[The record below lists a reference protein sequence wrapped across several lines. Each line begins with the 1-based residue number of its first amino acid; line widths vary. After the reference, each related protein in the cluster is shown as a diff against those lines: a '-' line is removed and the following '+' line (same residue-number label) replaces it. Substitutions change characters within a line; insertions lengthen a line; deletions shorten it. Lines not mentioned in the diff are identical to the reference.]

1 PQVTNTFIRSKM
13 NKDLDNRLLPN
24 GEYRDAQNL
33 QISRSE
39 GSEVGEFE
47 NVLGNT
53 ELTYLYTGKQFLP
66 LGFVKYFGKIIGQF
80 TDETTEN
87 IYIFSSGYDG
97 DGRCPRDVTAFAK
110 IGIPATTNINWT
122 LYDQAG
128 NLLDPTTLGLEVGM
142 TVYGDNW
149 NGQPSGAGGQE
160 VDPVIVSI
168 VPPDPAVPSD
178 GLIVLSQSI
187 TLSGSNQ
194 LNFGYTNT
202 IHKYNPT
209 TNITTL
215 LVRGSFL
222 NFNQNFKIYGINL
235 LDDLL
240 FWTDNR
246 NQPRK
251 INVELANP
259 TSLITPVHYVNEDQI
274 SVAKYYPYETP
285 LVLQQAN
292 LVAISGQIPPA
303 PQPIKGY
310 QIETTQFVGDYN
322 VKIGDIVSGFP
333 DQKDDEVWQVLWIEP
348 TGGNNEVI
356 IYNNFL
362 LSPGTAGSPWGGGSL
377 KFSRSSA
384 SDSTDR
390 LLTRGFD
397 STVTSAAGPI
407 ATGAAITISYPFTS

>member
-1 PQVTNTFIRSKM
+1 
-13 NKDLDNRLLPN
+13 
-24 GEYRDAQNL
+24 
-33 QISRSE
+33 
-39 GSEVGEFE
+39 
-47 NVLGNT
+47 
-53 ELTYLYTGKQFLP
+53 
-66 LGFVKYFGKIIGQF
+66 
-80 TDETTEN
+80 
-87 IYIFSSGYDG
+87 
-97 DGRCPRDVTAFAK
+97 
-110 IGIPATTNINWT
+110 
-122 LYDQAG
+122 
-128 NLLDPTTLGLEVGM
+128 M

-178 GLIVLSQSI
+178 GVVVLSQGI

-292 LVAISGQIPPA
+292 LVAISGTSSPT
-303 PQPIKGY
+303 QPIKGY

-333 DQKDDEVWQVLWIEP
+333 DQKMM
-348 TGGNNEVI
+348 
-356 IYNNFL
+356 
-362 LSPGTAGSPWGGGSL
+362 
-377 KFSRSSA
+377 KF
-384 SDSTDR
+384 
-390 LLTRGFD
+390 GKCY
-397 STVTSAAGPI
+397 G
-407 ATGAAITISYPFTS
+407 